1 MTDADRVL
9 SKESHTLQNTEL
21 RVRKPARKDRRRLLL
36 RGLGPSTS
44 LDCIEM
50 YVENT
55 LGLNLE
61 DYQLH
66 FTPARDAVIIQLS
79 QPLSEGDSF
88 FLKIPPQMYPD
99 CYFINGSGCPFRF
112 PNPQC

>member
-1 MTDADRVL
+1 MTAADRVL
-9 SKESHTLQNTEL
+9 TKESHTLQNTEL
-21 RVRKPARKDRRRLLL
+21 RVRKPARNDRRRLLL
-36 RGLGPSTS
+36 RGLGPGTS

-66 FTPARDAVIIQLS
+66 FAPARDSVLIQLS
-79 QPLSEGDSF
+79 HPLSEGDSWV
-88 FLKIPPQMYPD
+88 LKTPPQMYPD
-99 CYFINGSGCPFRF
+99 GYFMNGSGCPFRF